1 MIFPNDIVIG
11 GKCARIFRDM
21 KEKFGFDF
29 IDSFF
34 YSSVLGVMSD
44 NQQTESITE
53 SEKDDDHEINIPRNV
68 LMSRQD
74 KIEFISTMIVL
85 LEKSKNDF
93 EELLQIAFEE
103 NSVENPKIYR
113 LLRMEYYAILGSSL
127 MENELVNHSNLEI
140 LDRVS
145 DILNDIQQ

>member
-1 MIFPNDIVIG
+1 MIFPNDIVIRG
-11 GKCARIFRDM
+11 QCARIFRDM

-34 YSSVLGVMSD
+34 YSSVLGVLAVD
-44 NQQTESITE
+44 LNVE
-53 SEKDDDHEINIPRNV
+53 SEVSKNDDNYEINIPRNV

-85 LEKSKNDF
+85 TEKSKYDF

-103 NSVENPKIYR
+103 NSTENPKIYR
-113 LLRMEYYAILGSSL
+113 LLRMEHYAILGSSL
-127 MENELVNHSNLEI
+127 MENELVNHSNMEI

-145 DILNDIQQ
+145 DIINDIQK